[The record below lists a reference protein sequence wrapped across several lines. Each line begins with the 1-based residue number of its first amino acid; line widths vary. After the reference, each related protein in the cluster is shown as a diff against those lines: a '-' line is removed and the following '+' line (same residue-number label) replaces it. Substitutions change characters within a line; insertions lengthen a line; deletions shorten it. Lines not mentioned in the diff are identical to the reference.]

1 MSDVATLRR
10 AASVLRERA
19 GNATPGPWTSS
30 RTDAG
35 ARYSALVAPTKHPDR
50 RGACWDYD
58 PAYGGC
64 LVGESLIAADREY
77 IALMHPP
84 VALAL
89 ADWLGVAA
97 ADEWAHGPHC
107 PEPCLEC
114 DDDPRATHVR
124 AAYAVARAV
133 LREAGE

>member
-1 MSDVATLRR
+1 MSGVDELRR
-10 AASVLRERA
+10 AAKLLRERA

-58 PAYGGC
+58 SAYGGC
-64 LVGESLIAADREY
+64 LVGESLVAADREY

-89 ADWLGVAA
+89 ADWLDDEAA
-97 ADEWAHGPHC
+97 RGLGRPDN
-107 PEPCLEC
+107 
-114 DDDPRATHVR
+114 V

>member
-1 MSDVATLRR
+1 MSDMAILRR
-10 AASVLRERA
+10 AAKLLRERA

-64 LVGESLIAADREY
+64 LVGESLVEADREY

-89 ADWLGVAA
+89 ADWLD
-97 ADEWAHGPHC
+97 DEA
-107 PEPCLEC
+107 
-114 DDDPRATHVR
+114 VR
-124 AAYAVARAV
+124 GLGRPDNLAAYAVARAV
-133 LREAGE
+133 LREDGQ